1 MIRIVLAGNP
11 NSGKTTIYNYLT
23 GKRERIGNWM
33 GVTVGPKK
41 AKLRRK
47 LNASNNDIEIIDL
60 PGTYSMNS
68 YTRDE
73 VLSIEYIKSDDIDAI
88 LNVIDINQFERSL
101 VFSLELLSTGK
112 PIVVVLNKQ
121 DLAIK
126 QGMDIDIENLKKL
139 LNSDVFFTQAM
150 KKRGINEA
158 LNQLIKIIGEQNEQ
172 QL

>member
-1 MIRIVLAGNP
+1 MIRIILAGNP

-23 GKRERIGNWM
+23 GNRERIGNWM
-33 GVTVGPKK
+33 GVTVEPKK

-47 LNASNNDIEIIDL
+47 FTANKSDIEIIDL

-73 VLSIEYIKSDDIDAI
+73 TLSMEYVKSNDIDAI

-101 VFSLELLSTGK
+101 VFSLELLSVGK
-112 PIVVVLNKQ
+112 PIVIVLNKH

-126 QGMDIDIENLKKL
+126 QGMNIDIEKLRKL
-139 LNSDVFFTQAM
+139 LNSDVFFAQVM

-158 LNQLIKIIGEQNEQ
+158 LNQLIKIIGERKNEQ
-172 QL
+172 Q

>member
-23 GKRERIGNWM
+23 GNRERIGNWM
-33 GVTVGPKK
+33 GVTVEPKK

-47 LNASNNDIEIIDL
+47 FTANKNDIEIIDL

-73 VLSIEYIKSDDIDAI
+73 ILSMEYIKSNDIDAI

-101 VFSLELLSTGK
+101 VFSLELLSVGK
-112 PIVVVLNKQ
+112 PIVIVLNKH

-126 QGMDIDIENLKKL
+126 QGMNIDIEKLRKL
-139 LNSDVFFTQAM
+139 LNSDVFFAQAM

-158 LNQLIKIIGEQNEQ
+158 LNQLIKTIGERKNEQ
-172 QL
+172 Q